1 MTALLKRSSRNLDN
15 DRKDNSKIPKS
26 MKYKSQNRYV
36 QNGIDHR
43 FALLSTRYKTAKGI
57 ITKRLI
63 SKGQF

>member
-36 QNGIDHR
+36 QNGHTDVPVLIVELLR
-43 FALLSTRYKTAKGI
+43 FSQST
-57 ITKRLI
+57 
-63 SKGQF
+63 